1 MWESKSSPACPT
13 WVLQLI
19 ISLQNWPISQ
29 LHHWKTDQSAMNQAL
44 RTTWLTN
51 NSSLDFGNDL
61 CKDYWNVSH
70 YHCQQSF
77 SGLLSPPEQTTCWLD
92 WKIDEK
98 GLQDYYH
105 VLTGF
110 ITGRLSIQEQ
120 LILGSNQR
128 LYLKQW
134 QLKVFVSCSNK
145 CEIQQVN
152 NLVK

>member
-1 MWESKSSPACPT
+1 MANVNNHLHYSKDLLRKFTWKTIQPLWPKFCGNLNHHQLVPVT

-19 ISLQNWPISQ
+19 TSLQNWPISQ

-77 SGLLSPPEQTTCWLD
+77 PGLLSPTWTNYMLIRLNNR
-92 WKIDEK
+92 WKRVA
-98 GLQDYYH
+98 GLLSCFNRVYYRK
-105 VLTGF
+105 T
-110 ITGRLSIQEQ
+110 
-120 LILGSNQR
+120 
-128 LYLKQW
+128 LY
-134 QLKVFVSCSNK
+134 
-145 CEIQQVN
+145 
-152 NLVK
+152 

>member
-19 ISLQNWPISQ
+19 TSLQNWPISQ
-29 LHHWKTDQSAMNQAL
+29 LHHWKTDQSAMNQVL

-77 SGLLSPPEQTTCWLD
+77 PGLLSPTWTNYMLIRLNNR
-92 WKIDEK
+92 WKRVA
-98 GLQDYYH
+98 GLLSCFNRVY
-105 VLTGF
+105 
-110 ITGRLSIQEQ
+110 ITGRLSIKEQ
-120 LILGSNQR
+120 SILGSNPQTV
-128 LYLKQW
+128 LKTVAVKSVC
-134 QLKVFVSCSNK
+134 QLF
-145 CEIQQVN
+145 Q
-152 NLVK
+152 